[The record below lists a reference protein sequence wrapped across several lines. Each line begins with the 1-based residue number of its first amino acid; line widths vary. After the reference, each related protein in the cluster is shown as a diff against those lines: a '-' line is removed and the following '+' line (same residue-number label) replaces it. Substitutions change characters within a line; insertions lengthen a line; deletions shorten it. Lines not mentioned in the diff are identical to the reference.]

1 VAVGFDR
8 SDYAIGLTTDI
19 EITPIRKPGDTNTY
33 FQAVM
38 GMDGKPIVAANTYA
52 LKAISG

>member
-1 VAVGFDR
+1 MAVGFDKG
-8 SDYAIGLTTDI
+8 DYAIGIAANL

-33 FQAVM
+33 FQCCM
-38 GMDGKPIVAANTYA
+38 GMDGKPIVAANVYG